1 MPAKLIQASVSVRAA
16 GNKPKSIDEFIG
28 RVSSK
33 TEAVSIARMHS
44 PGGWSEPG
52 QTPEFDEYSV
62 VFKGHLRVKTH
73 AGAIDVKAGQA
84 VIVPKGEWVQYSTP
98 APEGAE
104 YMAICLP
111 AFGPDIVHRDAE
123 SQTLDNRMKQT
134 PNIQRS
140 TPNVQ

>member
-33 TEAVSIARMHS
+33 TEAVSIARMRS

-52 QTPEFDEYSV
+52 QTPEFAEYTV

-84 VIVPKGEWVQYSTP
+84 VIVRRGEWVQYSTP

-104 YMAICLP
+104 YMAVCLP

-123 SQTLDNRMKQT
+123 NQT
-134 PNIQRS
+134 PADGRRMTDDRHQ
-140 TPNVQ
+140 T

>member
-1 MPAKLIQASVSVRAA
+1 MPTTLIQAPVGVRAA
-16 GNKPKSIDEFIG
+16 GNKPKGIEEFIG

-33 TEAVSIARMHS
+33 TEAVSIARMRS

-52 QTPEFDEYSV
+52 QTPEFDEYTV

-84 VIVPKGEWVQYSTP
+84 VIMPKGEWVQYSTP

-104 YMAICLP
+104 YMAVCLP

-123 SQTLDNRMKQT
+123 E
-134 PNIQRS
+134 S
-140 TPNVQ
+140 TSSVERKATCKL